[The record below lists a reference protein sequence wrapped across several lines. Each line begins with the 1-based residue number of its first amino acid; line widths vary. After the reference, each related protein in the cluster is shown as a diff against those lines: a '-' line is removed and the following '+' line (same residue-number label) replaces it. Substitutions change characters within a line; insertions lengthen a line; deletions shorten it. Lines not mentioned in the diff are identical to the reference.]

1 MEQSRNRSFSKRGD
15 TLSWIVTSEKLWNLF
30 LVFISIIAGFL
41 LLVSPRP
48 EIIPALAVVVIIG
61 LTFLFYPYL
70 GVLVYTILSYLRFEE
85 TVPALGNLHL
95 TRLLAIA
102 LIAVWAVRA
111 AITKSK
117 LYLQEKG
124 FILLYLFF
132 LILAFSIP
140 FSFWPTRSF
149 NTFVD
154 MLKILIFTVLFIH
167 LIDTQKKLK
176 SFLWIFLIVNGFLAF
191 NAIKDFILLGSTAV
205 STRIGGGG
213 KGFLG
218 DANDFALALNVALPF
233 AFYLFLSE
241 KKKVLK
247 FIYILFLILFTLGV
261 ISTASRGGFITLFIV
276 FFYFIL
282 KSRQKLVGIFSLV
295 LIFISILFF
304 APREY
309 WERQMTITSYQQ
321 DESAMSRIYSW
332 ETGAKMFADRPFL
345 GVGAG
350 AYDIAYGIKYG
361 GRAGR
366 WRATHNAYIQIAAET
381 GIFGIL
387 FYLGLMFYIY
397 KQSTLLIKNTREGGY
412 LKSVSLGLKG
422 ALLAYAV
429 GSFFLS
435 VGYYPHLYLLLGIVV
450 LVKILKEAEITWV

>member
-1 MEQSRNRSFSKRGD
+1 MEQSKGRALSKRGD
-15 TLSWIVTSEKLWNLF
+15 TLSWIVTSEKLWYF
-30 LVFISIIAGFL
+30 LLILISIIAGYFL
-41 LLVSPRP
+41 LTSPRP
-48 EIIPALAVVVIIG
+48 EIVPALAIVVIIG

-70 GVLVYTILSYLRFEE
+70 GILVYLILSYLRFEE

-102 LIAVWAVRA
+102 LIVVWAIRA
-111 AITKSK
+111 ASTKSK

-124 FILLYLFF
+124 LILLYLFF
-132 LILAFSIP
+132 LMLAFSIP
-140 FSFWPTRSF
+140 FSFWPTKSF

-154 MLKILIFTVLFIH
+154 MLKILVFTIIFIH
-167 LIDTQKKLK
+167 LLDSQKKLK
-176 SFLWIFLIVNGFLAF
+176 SFIWVFLIVNGFLAF
-191 NAIKDFILLGSTAV
+191 NAIKDFILLGPTAV

-213 KGFLG
+213 EGFLG

-233 AFYLFLSE
+233 TSYLFLSE

-247 FIYILFLILFTLGV
+247 FIFLLFLILFTLGI

-276 FFYFIL
+276 FFYLIL
-282 KSRQKLVGIFSLV
+282 KSKKKLVGIFSIV
-295 LIFISILFF
+295 LILISIFFF

-321 DESAMSRIYSW
+321 DESAMGRIHAW
-332 ETGAKMFADRPFL
+332 EAGAKMFADRPL
-345 GVGAG
+345 SGVGVGA
-350 AYDIAYGIKYG
+350 YEVAYGVKYG
-361 GRAGR
+361 GKSGPWFAP
-366 WRATHNAYIQIAAET
+366 HNTYIQISAET

-387 FYLGLMFYIY
+387 FYLGLIFYIY
-397 KQSTLLIKNTREGGY
+397 KQSTLLIKNTREGSY
-412 LKSVSLGLKG
+412 LKSISFGLKG

-435 VGYYPHLYLLLGIVV
+435 VGYYPHLYLLLGIAI
-450 LVKILKEAEITWV
+450 LVKILKEAEVT

>member
-1 MEQSRNRSFSKRGD
+1 MEQSKGKAFSKRGE
-15 TLSWIVTSEKLWNLF
+15 TFSWITSEKLWYF
-30 LVFISIIAGFL
+30 LLILISIIAGYL
-41 LLVSPRP
+41 LLTSPRP
-48 EIIPALAVVVIIG
+48 EIVPALAIVVIIG

-70 GVLVYTILSYLRFEE
+70 GVLVYLILSYLRFEE

-102 LIAVWAVRA
+102 LIVVWAIRS

-124 FILLYLFF
+124 LILLYLFF
-132 LILAFSIP
+132 LMLAFSIP

-154 MLKILIFTVLFIH
+154 MLKILVFTILFIH
-167 LIDTQKKLK
+167 LIDSQKKLK
-176 SFLWIFLIVNGFLAF
+176 SFLWVFLIVNGFLAF

-213 KGFLG
+213 EGFLG

-233 AFYLFLSE
+233 TFYQFLAE
-241 KKKVLK
+241 KKKILK
-247 FIYILFLILFTLGV
+247 LFYLLFLLLFTLGV

-282 KSRQKLVGIFSLV
+282 KSKQKLIGIFSIL
-295 LIFISILFF
+295 LIFISVFF
-304 APREY
+304 FTPREY
-309 WERQMTITSYQQ
+309 WQRQMTITSYQQ
-321 DESAMSRIYSW
+321 DESAMGRIDAW
-332 ETGAKMFADRPFL
+332 KAGIKMFTDRPLL

-350 AYDIAYGIKYG
+350 VYEIAFGVKYG
-361 GRAGR
+361 GKSGPWFSA
-366 WRATHNAYIQIAAET
+366 HNAYIQIVAET
-381 GIFGIL
+381 GILGIL

-397 KQSTLLIKNTREGGY
+397 RQTTLLT
-412 LKSVSLGLKG
+412 KSFKEDSYFKSICMSLKG
-422 ALLAYAV
+422 ALLAYAA
-429 GSFFLS
+429 GSIFLS

-450 LVKILKEAEITWV
+450 LVKTLKEAEIT